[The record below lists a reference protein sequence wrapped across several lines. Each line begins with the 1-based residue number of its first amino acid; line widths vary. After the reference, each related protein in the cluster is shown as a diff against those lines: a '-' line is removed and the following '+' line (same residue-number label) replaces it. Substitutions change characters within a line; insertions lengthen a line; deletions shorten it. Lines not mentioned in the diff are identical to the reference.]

1 MILLIIYVTVAIGIS
16 FVCSV
21 LEAILLSITPSYLA
35 QLRQNGHPAARRLT
49 ELKDDIDRP
58 LASILTLNT
67 IAHTVG
73 ASASGAQAAK
83 VFGDA
88 WLGAFSAVLTL
99 AILLLSEI
107 VPKTIGAT
115 YWRTLAP
122 SAASILRWMVWAL
135 TPFVWAS
142 EQLTRRLSKGKEQP
156 KLRDEISAMAL
167 LAKESGELADDES
180 TMLTNLLS
188 LRDVPVVKLMTPR
201 PVLFRVENT
210 MTIDAFL
217 KAHHDTPFSRPLV
230 YSGSRDNILGFVHRL
245 ELFSAKQ
252 HGKGDQPLGSLMRP
266 IPVVHDSTHVPKV
279 FDRLM
284 AQRSQLALIV
294 DEYGDVQGIITLED
308 IFEHLMGKEI
318 MDEAD
323 KTSNMQKLAQDRWED
338 WKEAHGVIESKD
350 DEAEKGLTKETEL
363 DVKDEETDKE
373 SNNNLQEETINTE
386 KLIIQEPDEDE
397 KITDLDK
404 EIQVKADKPLVSDDK
419 NSSSTN
425 KTNTEKK

>member
-1 MILLIIYVTVAIGIS
+1 MILLITFVALSIGVS

-35 QLRQNGHPAARRLT
+35 QMRQQNHPAAARLS

-73 ASASGAQAAK
+73 AAASGAQAAK

-88 WLGAFSAVLTL
+88 WLGVFSAVLTL

-115 YWRTLAP
+115 YWRQLAP
-122 SAASILRWMVWAL
+122 SAASILRWMVWML
-135 TPFVWAS
+135 TPIVWAS
-142 EQLTRRLSKGKEQP
+142 EQLTRRLAKGKEQP
-156 KLRDEISAMAL
+156 KLRDEISAMAI
-167 LAKESGELADDES
+167 LAKESGELAADET

-188 LRDVPVVKLMTPR
+188 LRDVAVTKLMTPR
-201 PVLFRVENT
+201 PVLFRVDAN
-210 MTIDAFL
+210 MTISEFL
-217 KAHHDTPFSRPLV
+217 TKHHDTPFSRPLV
-230 YSGSRDNILGFVHRL
+230 YSESRDDILGFVHRL
-245 ELFSAKQ
+245 ELFSAQQ
-252 HGKGDQPLGSLMRP
+252 HGKGDEKIGSLMRP
-266 IPVVHDSTHVPKV
+266 IPVVHDSIHVPIA

-323 KTSNMQKLAQDRWED
+323 KTSNMQQLAQDRWED
-338 WKEAHGVIESKD
+338 WKETHGVIQRKD
-350 DEAEKGLTKETEL
+350 DE
-363 DVKDEETDKE
+363 
-373 SNNNLQEETINTE
+373 
-386 KLIIQEPDEDE
+386 
-397 KITDLDK
+397 
-404 EIQVKADKPLVSDDK
+404 DDISPSLK
-419 NSSSTN
+419 TPND
-425 KTNTEKK
+425 TNTEIKDDATKKTSEAKEETSQDEKPQVEKYEDSDIQQPSVNENKKSKKKK